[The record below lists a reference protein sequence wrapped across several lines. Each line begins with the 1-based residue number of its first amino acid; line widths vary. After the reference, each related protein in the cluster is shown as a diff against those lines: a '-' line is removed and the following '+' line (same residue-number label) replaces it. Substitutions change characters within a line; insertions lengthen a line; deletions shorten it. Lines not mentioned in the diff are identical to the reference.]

1 MRIQRPIVALIIL
14 IPVFVSAR
22 PLSTYEQRIVGE
34 WHSEPNPAIYY
45 GEVYIFSPRGEFV
58 KVTSDLDRT
67 NRVLSKSGT
76 WQAKKGEIELIY
88 KHQIVRVGG
97 ELKTDPEIG
106 NFLEGGKQVREA
118 IDDTD
123 FVSLEYI
130 DKKHILINKKRF
142 WNIKTQGERDF
153 KYLFDYAQTNTLRDA
168 EILFILGADAN
179 SSMITGWSLLHQACK
194 SNSLEFV
201 KLLFEKGA
209 GPNVSDEVGETPL
222 SLAVANK
229 NIKVVDYLIKNGAF
243 VNVHTEPEGSFIT
256 PLHIAI
262 KNNDFEMVKLL
273 MQSGASWKMKTGRGE
288 TALDLARESGNA
300 KIEKLILTYSRRPP
314 SKLRVEGNYVQ
325 IVDSKKI
332 RTIGNLASSDAFPF
346 GFSKIY
352 KFSPDSLYI
361 AFVEST
367 EKGYDLFLVS
377 NTGERGRSTWDGKID
392 SRTTIAW
399 DRKGKAFLFN
409 ENGRIIFVSTEG
421 YRQKTLTNPEEG
433 YEDILPSFK
442 ERGKVK
448 FFRGTR
454 FEYSF
459 SGSEYEVSITGTH
472 CRRIPKG
479 EVIQPEHLGGEE

>member
-1 MRIQRPIVALIIL
+1 MYVFFLLIL
-14 IPVFVSAR
+14 ISVFANPCVLNAQES
-22 PLSTYEQRIVGE
+22 QIVGE

-67 NRVLSKSGT
+67 NRILLKSGT
-76 WQAKKGEIELIY
+76 WQAKKEGIELIY
-88 KHQIVRVGG
+88 EHQIVRVGG
-97 ELKTDPEIG
+97 ELKTDPETG
-106 NFLEGGKQVREA
+106 SLFLEGGKQVREI

-123 FVSLEYI
+123 FVSVEYI
-130 DKKHILINKKRF
+130 DKKRILIDGKRYYY
-142 WNIKTQGERDF
+142 IKTQGKEDF
-153 KYLFDYAQTNTLRDA
+153 KYLFDFAETNVLVDA
-168 EILFILGADAN
+168 EILFVLGADAN
-179 SSMITGWSLLHQACK
+179 LSMMTGWTLLHQACK

-201 KLLFEKGA
+201 KLLLSRGA
-209 GPNVSDEVGETPL
+209 DPNVSEEIGETPL
-222 SLAVANK
+222 SLAVANG
-229 NIKVVDYLIKNGAF
+229 NTEIVEYLIKNGAF
-243 VNVHTEPEGSFIT
+243 VNVQTEPEGSCIT

-273 MQSGASWKMKTGRGE
+273 MQSGASWKMKTGRGK
-288 TALDLARESGNA
+288 TALDLAKESGNA
-300 KIEKLILTYSRRPP
+300 KIEKLILAYSQEPP
-314 SKLRVEGNYVQ
+314 SKLRIEGNYVR
-325 IVDSKKI
+325 IVDSRKI
-332 RTIGNLASSDAFPF
+332 RTIGNLASSDAFHF

-352 KFSPDSLYI
+352 KFSPDSSYI

-377 NTGERGRSTWDGKID
+377 NTGERGRITWDGKID

-409 ENGRIIFVSTEG
+409 ENGKIIFVSTQG
-421 YRQKTLTNPEEG
+421 YRRKTLTNPEEG

-442 ERGKVK
+442 GKGKVK

-459 SGSEYEVSITGTH
+459 SGSEYEVEITGGG
-472 CRRIPKG
+472 CRKIPDG
-479 EVIQPEHLGGEE
+479 EVIQPENLGGEEDEY